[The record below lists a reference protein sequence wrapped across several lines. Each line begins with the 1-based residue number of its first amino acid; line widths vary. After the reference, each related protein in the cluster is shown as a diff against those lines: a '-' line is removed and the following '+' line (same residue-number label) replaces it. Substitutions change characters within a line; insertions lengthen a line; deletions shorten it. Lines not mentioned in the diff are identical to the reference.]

1 MCYTLTFAFNA
12 RCQGVRIYNIQN
24 RKLIERPRFGRY
36 GDHELTHFFLFNF
49 INVCNT
55 CIISVFNC
63 YRNETEVFVL
73 FVKFMESFF
82 FQRKFLV
89 MKLRRKSVWLSMNIG
104 WPMKG
109 DNMNHISWHRRFF
122 LVNGPYLR

>member
-1 MCYTLTFAFNA
+1 MNLH
-12 RCQGVRIYNIQN
+12 I
-24 RKLIERPRFGRY
+24 
-36 GDHELTHFFLFNF
+36 FFLFNF

-82 FQRKFLV
+82 PAKVSRDEIKKEKCMV
-89 MKLRRKSVWLSMNIG
+89 VYEHWLADEG
-104 WPMKG
+104 
-109 DNMNHISWHRRFF
+109 R
-122 LVNGPYLR
+122 